1 MPDKHL
7 ALSEIEYEALANLRY
22 RIRKFRQFSGKAA
35 EKLGLTRQ
43 QHQALLAI
51 KGLGVG
57 GRMSLP
63 DLADRLFLS
72 TTEAAELAASLQEAG
87 HVTIEAKQKRRPAV
101 MLTAQ
106 AEELLRRLTPAHL
119 YEIREM
125 APELMQALRM
135 LQDHRQMEVAAW
147 MQ

>member
-1 MPDKHL
+1 MRNVDR

-57 GRMSLP
+57 GRMSLSG
-63 DLADRLFLS
+63 LAEKLFTFAGRGRRTCSFAAGGRPCHDRRE
-72 TTEAAELAASLQEAG
+72 TEAPAGSYVDSTGRRAIASSNARSSL
-87 HVTIEAKQKRRPAV
+87 
-101 MLTAQ
+101 
-106 AEELLRRLTPAHL
+106 
-119 YEIREM
+119 
-125 APELMQALRM
+125 
-135 LQDHRQMEVAAW
+135 
-147 MQ
+147 